1 MRSSAVLFPAQ
12 EETSACADDLTT
24 LGKQSTSK
32 PTTADWAALRMA
44 TRDAKMDGPFSS
56 HIARHDAG
64 FK

>member
-1 MRSSAVLFPAQ
+1 MRFNRAGV
-12 EETSACADDLTT
+12 ADLSRGPSRWHITQ
-24 LGKQSTSK
+24 GKQSTSK

>member
-1 MRSSAVLFPAQ
+1 MRFNRAGV
-12 EETSACADDLTT
+12 ADLSRGPSRWHITQ
-24 LGKQSTSK
+24 GKQSTSK

-44 TRDAKMDGPFSS
+44 TRDAKMDPTYYAS